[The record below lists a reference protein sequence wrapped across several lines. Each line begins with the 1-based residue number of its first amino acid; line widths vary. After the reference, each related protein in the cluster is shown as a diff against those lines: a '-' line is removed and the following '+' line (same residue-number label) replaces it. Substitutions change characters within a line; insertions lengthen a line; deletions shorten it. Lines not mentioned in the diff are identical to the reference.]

1 MLSRQGRWMLGLTMD
16 PAGAVNLGL
25 HHQDLGFTR
34 NSRLRGSL
42 QIDAGGATTHNF
54 VVGKRNR
61 IGVRLGSAEVRRL
74 AQASRLKFRMGELAA
89 EFSLA
94 GLRSA
99 LPLLSAC
106 AGKRGR
112 K

>member
-1 MLSRQGRWMLGLTMD
+1 MYVSAIARVRLLGRF
-16 PAGAVNLGL
+16 AV
-25 HHQDLGFTR
+25 
-34 NSRLRGSL
+34 
-42 QIDAGGATTHNF
+42 QIDGGAAATHDF
-54 VVGKRNR
+54 LVGKRNR

-74 AQASRLKFRMGELAA
+74 AQGSRLKFRMGELAA

-99 LPLLSAC
+99 LPLLAAC